1 MPELRA
7 LAMKEQTIYEPLDIA
22 PLSQLTQLR
31 YLVLTNCGIRVPEH
45 LTSFQQLRH
54 LELISVRL
62 STIQALAFPESLEY
76 LRLKWVFF
84 SHLSTQQSI
93 DLTCLKRLRHL
104 EFKNLHLG
112 TYPIFPESLEYLQL
126 SNWRHAP
133 RIPLVQPKLHSLK
146 TFIFEPV
153 NSQDANLV
161 VGLLSTSEAPLTTL
175 SMCGTFSLKPTEWA
189 QLMSSGEWTGLEEL
203 LLDNADGIDDDFA
216 PLILENMPNLKML
229 NLSDTAITKSTLNT
243 LAKTKNK
250 IKKLWVAGCF
260 FFPKSHELCDSINI
274 CYGRPQADET
284 TDSDYLAYDIFE
296 NNTLPTG

>member
-1 MPELRA
+1 
-7 LAMKEQTIYEPLDIA
+7 MKAQTIYEPLDLA
-22 PLSQLTQLR
+22 PLSKLTQLR
-31 YLVLTNCGIRVPEH
+31 YLVLTDCAIRVTVPF
-45 LTSFQQLRH
+45 TSFKQLCH
-54 LELISVRL
+54 LEWISVCLR
-62 STIQALAFPESLEY
+62 TTHALAFPESLEY
-76 LRLKWVFF
+76 LRLKRVFF
-84 SHLSTQQSI
+84 SPFNTQQSI
-93 DLTCLKRLRHL
+93 DLTRLKQLRHL
-104 EFKNLHLG
+104 ELSYIPLG

-189 QLMSSGEWTGLEEL
+189 QLMSSREWTCLEEL
-203 LLDNADGIDDDFA
+203 SLNNTTGIDDDFA
-216 PLILENMPNLKML
+216 PLIIKHMPNLKML